1 MTTESHS
8 EKYQTAAKFIKVTGI
23 LSIIFGSLGA
33 LFGTAYALIYP
44 YLPPDPEMSEVPIAF
59 VTAATIVLWVIP
71 HIFWIVSGI
80 LFLKHPAPSKIRGL
94 AITTIII
101 GAIWNFVLLA
111 FAIVNLTQLRD
122 YTAEYNSNSLEA
134 TPKA

>member
-1 MTTESHS
+1 MTTESYS

-23 LSIIFGSLGA
+23 LSITFGSLGA
-33 LFGTAYALIYP
+33 FFGIAYALIYP
-44 YLPPDPEMSEVPIAF
+44 HLPPDPEMAEVPIVF
-59 VTAATIVLWVIP
+59 LTVATIVFWVIP

-80 LFLKHPAPSKIRGL
+80 LLLKHPTPSKVRGL
-94 AITTIII
+94 AITTIVI

-111 FAIVNLTQLRD
+111 FAIINLTQLRD
-122 YTAEYNSNSLEA
+122 YTAEYDNPEA